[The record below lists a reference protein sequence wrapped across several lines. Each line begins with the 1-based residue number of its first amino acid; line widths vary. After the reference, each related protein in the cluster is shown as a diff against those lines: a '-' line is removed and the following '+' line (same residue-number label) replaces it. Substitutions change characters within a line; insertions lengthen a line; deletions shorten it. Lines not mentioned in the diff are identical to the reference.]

1 MRDFQQD
8 SAKIYVKLNTVCL
21 ISDKSFGWAGGLP
34 APPTA
39 DISPNITAINFPV
52 NQHIAALLHGM
63 SLSTLVYSYKHV
75 AVFPKSNE
83 SRDSKT

>member
-1 MRDFQQD
+1 M
-8 SAKIYVKLNTVCL
+8 
-21 ISDKSFGWAGGLP
+21 AGRA

-52 NQHIAALLHGM
+52 NQHIAALLHAM
-63 SLSTLVYSYKHV
+63 SLSTLVYSYKHFV

-83 SRDSKT
+83 SRDDSKNLTYFSPSLLAQKVKSELEL